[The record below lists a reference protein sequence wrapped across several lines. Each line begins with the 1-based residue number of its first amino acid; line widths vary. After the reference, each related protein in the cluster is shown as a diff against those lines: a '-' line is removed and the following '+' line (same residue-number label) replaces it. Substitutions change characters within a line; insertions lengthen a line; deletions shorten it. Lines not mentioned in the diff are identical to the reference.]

1 MGESVK
7 IMQAM
12 QRYGIWV
19 LFLFLAVGLVAC
31 SAEQKIKKHIQRAE
45 AYDAN
50 EEYEEAV
57 IEYRNALQLDPN
69 KVETHLA
76 LAKVYFKMQKT
87 RDGQWELGEAIRL
100 DPKRNDLR
108 LEYGEL
114 GRRIQEYDSALEQA
128 EAVIAV
134 DPTNAEALFLKA
146 RTLQDMKKPEAEQ
159 AYLQTIAAAPD
170 KARYYLATGLY
181 YALLGNM
188 KEAEKMVLTA
198 VERDPGYLSYS
209 AMAAYLTDIPERAK
223 EAEAWWRKAIDAAKT
238 GSDDLLIQG
247 YTSFANYYSRQN
259 NFADAERVL
268 LEAIEHFPKELNF
281 VYMLARF
288 YAMSG
293 DEKKADE
300 LMENA
305 IKAVPDKVD
314 PYLALSSYR
323 YRKGDDEGAI
333 KALNDALKIDAKSIP
348 TRLRLADLYFE
359 KGSGSKD
366 EALVNQGSALVEGVL
381 GEDENEPE
389 ALYLRAKLDLY
400 KGKKDDSVRR
410 LRRVI
415 ELRPDWA
422 QAHFILGTALLTKED
437 LKGARSELERAL
449 ELDSSLFEARKALS
463 QVYDRLGESAPAIS
477 EARKILQQ
485 RPDADDVRIVLA
497 QGLLREGKPSE
508 AIKELDAIPEERRG
522 VGVYY
527 ALGRAYLFLGKLDD
541 ARKNLLRA
549 NELAPN
555 NAEILGS
562 LFRVDVATGRLQDTL
577 QRVDAAVKADPK
589 SPALAHLQGMVLNA
603 AGREEE
609 TIRAFRRAIEL
620 NPNLIDSYSELAKVY
635 ARAGKTDQVVKIF
648 EEAAAAAPN
657 EPTVRLLLGTLY
669 EGLNEKA
676 KARAAYEKA
685 IQLNPKLAAAKNNLA
700 YMLAE
705 EGKELDRALT
715 LAQEAKALVPNN
727 ANVADTLGWV
737 FYKKQLPSAAIPYLK
752 EAEQGLSSE
761 DPVLDSVRYH
771 LALAYHANGESGKAR
786 ALLQLS
792 LENLEER
799 RRVYQK
805 KTGLEADMPDWAVDA
820 KKLLVKLGD

>member
-1 MGESVK
+1 MGGSVK
-7 IMQAM
+7 KMQA
-12 QRYGIWV
+12 YGIRV
-19 LFLFLAVGLVAC
+19 LLLCLVVGLAAC

-57 IEYRNALQLDPN
+57 IEYRNALQINPN
-69 KVETHLA
+69 NVETHLA
-76 LAKVYFKMQKT
+76 LSKVYFKIGRT
-87 RDGQWELGEAIRL
+87 HDGQWELGEAIRL

-128 EAVIAV
+128 EAVIAAE
-134 DPTNAEALFLKA
+134 PTNAEAWFLKA

-170 KARYYLATGLY
+170 KARYYLAAGLY
-181 YALLGNM
+181 YALLSNT

-198 VERDPGYLSYS
+198 VERDPGYLAYS
-209 AMAAYLTDIPERAK
+209 AMAAYLADVPERSK
-223 EAEAWWRKAIDAAKT
+223 EAEAWWKKAIDSAKT
-238 GSDDLLIQG
+238 DSDDLLIQA
-247 YTSFANYYSRQN
+247 YTSFANYYSQQN
-259 NFADAERVL
+259 NFVGVEQTL
-268 LEAIEHFPKELNF
+268 KEAIEHFPKELNF
-281 VYMLARF
+281 LYLLARA
-288 YAMSG
+288 YAANG
-293 DEKKADE
+293 EEKKADE
-300 LMENA
+300 IMESVIQVA
-305 IKAVPDKVD
+305 PDKVD
-314 PYLALSSYR
+314 PYLTLSVYR

-359 KGSGSKD
+359 KGSSTED
-366 EALVNQGSALVEGVL
+366 EALVSQGAALVEGVL
-381 GEDENEPE
+381 REDENEPE
-389 ALYLRAKLDLY
+389 ALYLSAKLDLY
-400 KGKKDDSVRR
+400 KDKKDDAVRR
-410 LRRVI
+410 LRRVV
-415 ELRPDWA
+415 ELRPEWA
-422 QAHFILGTALLTKED
+422 QAHFVLGTALLAKDD
-437 LKGARSELERAL
+437 LRGSRGALERAL
-449 ELDSSLFEARKALS
+449 VLDGSLFEARKLLT
-463 QVYDRLGESAPAIS
+463 QVYDRLGENTPAIT
-477 EARKILQQ
+477 EARKILQM
-485 RPDADDVRIVLA
+485 RPDADDIRIVLA
-497 QGLLREGKPSE
+497 QGLLREGKPVE
-508 AIKELDAIPEERRG
+508 ALKELNAIPEDRRS
-522 VGVYY
+522 VAVYY
-527 ALGRAYLFLGKLDD
+527 AQGRAYLFLGKMDE

-549 NELAPN
+549 NELTPN

-562 LFRVDVATGRLQDTL
+562 LFRVDIATGGGEDTL
-577 QRVDAAVKADPK
+577 KRVDAAVKADPQ
-589 SPALAHLQGMVLNA
+589 SAALAHLQGMVLNA
-603 AGREEE
+603 TKREEE
-609 TIRAFRRAIEL
+609 AIRAFRRAIEL

-727 ANVADTLGWV
+727 PNVADTLGWV
-737 FYKKQLPSAAIPYLK
+737 FYKKNLPSAAIPYLK

-761 DPVLDSVRYH
+761 DPVLDSVCYH
-771 LALAYHANGESGKAR
+771 LALAYHANGESAKAR
-786 ALLQLS
+786 ELLQFS

-820 KKLLVKLGD
+820 KKLLVKLDG